1 MNYTPHRLEESFAQL
16 EEALRAYE
24 KYVHA
29 EEVLSEKKKTFLAAL
44 KHELRG
50 DTKASD
56 AALETEAKASPK
68 WAQFLET
75 WKKDLVQA
83 GLLWARVEIAKHR
96 WETNRSL
103 NSVWKAGG

>member
-1 MNYTPHRLEESFAQL
+1 MEFTPHSLEDSFTQL

-29 EEVLSEKKKTFLAAL
+29 EEILSEKKKTFLAAL

-50 DTKASD
+50 DDKISD

-68 WAQFLET
+68 WQAFIMQ
-75 WKKDLVQA
+75 WKKDLAEA
-83 GLLWARVEIAKHR
+83 GRRWAAVEIAKHR